1 MAVGLVE
8 RVQNILTKPATEW
21 DVIEA
26 EPATVQGLYTG
37 YACILAAIPALASL
51 IGLAVFRHAIIFAV
65 FSAVLTYVLTL
76 VGLYVSSFIIDVLA
90 PSFGG
95 TRNQVQ
101 ALKLATYANT
111 AAWVAGALNIIPVL
125 GGLASLV
132 GGIYSLYLLYIGLPK
147 LMKSPADKTTVY
159 FIVTIVVEIVVYAV
173 VGVVVGIISGII
185 LAMTVGAAAVTGAA
199 AMGGIH

>member
-173 VGVVVGIISGII
+173 VGVVVGVISGII